1 MSTAM
6 NPYRRHVYYRLTLQ
20 ATIAVGLC
28 AVMTI
33 ALAAQ
38 APAGRGVR
46 GGRTTGPVPAPTARA
61 ARVADDPLSG
71 PIVTN
76 APFSADAMTS
86 VTQVLNDGTRI
97 EQNTTSKFYRDSAG
111 RVRREQTILGL
122 AALNPSGESRTVITI
137 VQDPND
143 GVAYTLDPVART
155 ARRAPRVT
163 GLVSWL
169 DGTTPAQV
177 VAVKR
182 MPAAVPIDYL
192 TVVDDGR
199 RVRMAPTA
207 GAITQ
212 PEESLGTR
220 QFDGV
225 AASGRRTKSVIPAGQ
240 IGNDRAIEIVDE
252 RWESAELKLLVRSVH
267 RDPRTGEVEYRLTN
281 ISRSEPSPDVFRI
294 PADYT
299 LIEPGSGAGVG
310 AGGARGAR
318 RSGGPQ

>member
-1 MSTAM
+1 M

-20 ATIAVGLC
+20 TTIAVGLC

-33 ALAAQ
+33 TLAAQ

-46 GGRTTGPVPAPTARA
+46 GRTAGPAPVAAARA
-61 ARVADDPLSG
+61 AGVADDPLSG

-76 APFSADAMTS
+76 APFSADAVTS

-111 RVRREQTILGL
+111 RVRREQAILGL

-155 ARRAPRVT
+155 ARRAPRT
-163 GLVSWL
+163 SYFVSWL
-169 DGTTPAQV
+169 DGTTGAPP
-177 VAVKR
+177 VASRKTALVD
-182 MPAAVPIDYL
+182 VL
-192 TVVDDGR
+192 TLLDDRR
-199 RVRMAPTA
+199 RVRVAPTP
-207 GAITQ
+207 GAIAQ

-220 QFDGV
+220 QFEGV
-225 AASGRRTKSVIPAGQ
+225 AATGRRTRSLIPAGQ
-240 IGNDRAIEIVDE
+240 IGNDRPIEIVEE
-252 RWESAELKLLVRSVH
+252 RWESAELKLLVHSLH

-281 ISRSEPSPDVFRI
+281 ISRSEPSADFFRI

-299 LIEPGSGAGVG
+299 LIEPGGGAGVG
-310 AGGARGAR
+310 AGGGRGGR
-318 RSGGPQ
+318 RTGGPQ